1 MHVQAR
7 GDDRER
13 VAGADRLAE
22 RARDQ
27 EGRRRPG
34 RALPRLHRA
43 VALPPPG
50 DGECEGAVRRLAEG
64 RRARVRPRPRRPP
77 PRDPRPARQQAPG
90 RHAEPAPEP
99 ARRHDL
105 PHPGPRGD
113 APGERARFDHSRRG
127 DPRVA
132 DRPRQAPVGRH
143 RPRGGGVLLPLPEGL
158 PTLRALEPRAVARP
172 RCAPVDGA
180 RPVRADPPRGQDRGG
195 VRARER
201 GRTQEDP
208 LLIRIGV
215 DVGGT
220 FTDLA
225 SVDGEGRVVIAKC
238 ASTPLNAAISRLDT
252 AGVDSVAICYL
263 HSYRN
268 PRHEIETGRLVARRL
283 PRAYVSL
290 SSEVLPQIKEYERV
304 WTTVVNAYVGPALTR
319 YLVRLAAELRARGYR
334 GDVLIMQSHG
344 GVAPVRE
351 SARLAA
357 GAVLS
362 GPAGGVAAGRYAA
375 RLLGEGNLV
384 TFDMGGTST
393 DIALLQR
400 GGPHATGEKS
410 VGIGRVALPALDIH
424 TLGAGGGSVAWVDP
438 GRILHVGPE
447 SAGADPG
454 PACYAKGGARA
465 TVTDANL
472 VLGYLDPGNFLG
484 GRIPLDAAAAQGALA
499 EVARRL
505 DTSVLTAAEGISRVV
520 NTNMAEGIRIVSVR
534 RGVDPRRFALV
545 AFGGA
550 AGLHVTEV
558 ARLLEIRR
566 VVVPSVAA
574 VLSAWGMLATD
585 LRYELVRSHVSE
597 VSRMTA
603 TGLRR
608 LVARLE
614 RDGRKRL
621 GAFDGPIRVHRSLD
635 MRYGEQ
641 SFEIQVPL
649 DGVELGSSGL
659 MTEIVERF
667 HKRHEELYAYSA
679 PGPEAV
685 IVNARVAVVGELPV
699 LPAETAA
706 ASRRATA
713 GPTRRRVWLGDWI
726 EVPVY
731 RMDTLLAG
739 HEVKGPAILE
749 SATTTVLVREGE
761 RVTVTPHGWLDI
773 RIG

>member
-1 MHVQAR
+1 MY
-7 GDDRER
+7 
-13 VAGADRLAE
+13 
-22 RARDQ
+22 
-27 EGRRRPG
+27 
-34 RALPRLHRA
+34 
-43 VALPPPG
+43 
-50 DGECEGAVRRLAEG
+50 
-64 RRARVRPRPRRPP
+64 
-77 PRDPRPARQQAPG
+77 
-90 RHAEPAPEP
+90 
-99 ARRHDL
+99 
-105 PHPGPRGD
+105 
-113 APGERARFDHSRRG
+113 
-127 DPRVA
+127 
-132 DRPRQAPVGRH
+132 
-143 RPRGGGVLLPLPEGL
+143 
-158 PTLRALEPRAVARP
+158 
-172 RCAPVDGA
+172 
-180 RPVRADPPRGQDRGG
+180 
-195 VRARER
+195 
-201 GRTQEDP
+201 
-208 LLIRIGV
+208 RIGV

-225 SVDGEGRVVIAKC
+225 AVDRAGRVVIAKC
-238 ASTPLNAAISRLDT
+238 ASTPRDPSEGLMEGLGLLASELGLDVPGLLARTEAIVHGTTVATNALLEQKGARVGLLTTEGHRDVIEMREGLKDDRYNLRMPPPVPLVPRARRLGVRERMRFDGTVAIPLGRRSLAASLAKLARERI
-252 AGVDSVAICYL
+252 DSVAVCYL
-263 HSYRN
+263 HAYRN
-268 PRHEIETGRLVARRL
+268 PKHEVETGRAVARRL
-283 PRAYVSL
+283 PHAYVSL
-290 SSEVLPQIKEYERV
+290 SSAVLPQIKEYERV
-304 WTTVVNAYVGPALTR
+304 WTTVVNAYVGPVLAR
-319 YLVRLAAELRARGYR
+319 YLERLATGLRARGYR

-375 RLLGEGNLV
+375 RLLGEGNLI

-393 DIALLQR
+393 DIALLER
-400 GGPHATGEKS
+400 GEPQLTGEKR
-410 VGIGRVALPALDIH
+410 VGIARVALSALDIH
-424 TLGAGGGSVAWVDP
+424 TLGAGGGSVAWVDT

-454 PACYAKGGARA
+454 PACYGRGGTRA

-472 VLGYLDPGNFLG
+472 VLGYLDARNFLG
-484 GRIPLDAAAAQGALA
+484 GRIALDRDAAQRAVA

-505 DTSVLTAAEGISRVV
+505 GTSALTAAEGVSRVV
-520 NTNMAEGIRIVSVR
+520 NTNMAEGIKIVSVR

-603 TGLRR
+603 AGLRR
-608 LVARLE
+608 LFARLE
-614 RDGRKRL
+614 REGRRRL
-621 GAFDGPIRVHRSLD
+621 GRFDGSIRVHRSLD

-641 SFEIQVPL
+641 IFEIQVPL
-649 DGVELGSSGL
+649 DGVEPASPAL
-659 MTEIVERF
+659 MGEVVERF

-679 PGPEAV
+679 PGQEV
-685 IVNARVAVVGELPV
+685 VVVNARVAVVGELPT

-706 ASRRATA
+706 ASRRPTA
-713 GPTRRRVWLGDWI
+713 APARRRVWLGDWA

-731 RMDTLLAG
+731 QMDALPAG
-739 HEVKGPAILE
+739 HEVKGPAVFE
-749 SATTTVLVREGE
+749 SATTTVLVRQGE

-773 RIG
+773 HIG